1 MLLLLNLRIKL
12 SNSLHFL
19 WILIE
24 KLRLRMSRR
33 VLFGFG
39 RFRWLWNRLKCR
51 HHAIVVL
58 IRIHGKISSF
68 LLATHC
74 IHEVISGP
82 LATDNFG
89 YVVYFLT
96 QLICF
101 FFQFLVLVGAA
112 LALGFLSL
120 QIGADGFH

>member
-12 SNSLHFL
+12 FNSLHFL

-24 KLRLRMSRR
+24 KLRLRMSSR
-33 VLFGFG
+33 VLFGFC
-39 RFRWLWNRLKCR
+39 RFRWLRNRLQR
-51 HHAIVVL
+51 GHHAIVVL
-58 IRIHGKISSF
+58 IRIHGRIASF
-68 LLATHC
+68 LLETYC
-74 IHEVISGP
+74 IHKVISGP

-101 FFQFLVLVGAA
+101 FLQFLVLV
-112 LALGFLSL
+112 
-120 QIGADGFH
+120 